1 MRGMQRAF
9 HWLRPTS
16 RVWRWVLG
24 VTIAAILLAY
34 AFAFLTG
41 EALRR
46 YVEREVNH
54 RLTGYTARIGA
65 LEIHPRLGSFE
76 LRNSIIFQDAN
87 PNPPVASIDRLR
99 TTLDWRA
106 LRHGRVV
113 ADILFERPKIHVDL
127 TQVQTE
133 VTNEVAL
140 KDRGWQRALEAVA
153 LDLEINRLRVVDGDV
168 AYVDRGP
175 FKPLHLSRLNVTAE
189 NIRNIRSKDRVYP
202 SDVHVESVVFD
213 SGRLWLRGQADFLA
227 EPHPGLLAR
236 FQLDRIEL
244 DYFKPLANR
253 ANLSVR
259 NGTLTAAGSTEYAPK
274 FKMAV
279 LERVLV
285 EGLAVDYVHTPQ
297 TAGVESERAQ
307 STAKAAQSVSN
318 DPGVQLKIDQLN
330 IVRSNVGLVNRAAS
344 PSYRVVLTNADLS
357 AENLSNQRIQGDATV
372 QLKGKLMGTGDTQVW
387 ARFRPKTESG
397 DMDLTVQVE
406 DTAMVSLSDLARAY
420 GKFDVAAGAFSM
432 YADLRVRDG
441 TIDGYI
447 KPVVRGLEM
456 SRDAPASFREKLY
469 EGLVDVAAKVLKN
482 RPRREIVT
490 VMDVSGR
497 VDQPQIRTWQ
507 VVRGLLRNAFI
518 KALYPGFERD
528 EGRTVKLKPAP
539 AIR

>member
-1 MRGMQRAF
+1 
-9 HWLRPTS
+9 
-16 RVWRWVLG
+16 VLG
-24 VTIAAILLAY
+24 VAIAAILLAY

-54 RLTGYTARIGA
+54 RLTGYTARIGT
-65 LEIHPRLGSFE
+65 LEIHPFLGSFE
-76 LRNSIIFQDAN
+76 LRNSIISQDAN
-87 PNPPVASIDRLR
+87 PNPPVASIDRLQ

-133 VTNEVAL
+133 ATNEVAL
-140 KDRGWQRALEAVA
+140 KDRGWQQALEAVA
-153 LDLEINRLRVVDGDV
+153 LDLEINRLRIVDGDV

-244 DYFKPLANR
+244 DYFKPLADR

-285 EGLAVDYVHTPQ
+285 EELAVDYVHTPQ

-330 IVRSNVGLVNRAAS
+330 IVRSNVGLVNRAAN
-344 PSYRVVLTNADLS
+344 PSYRVVLTNAELS

-387 ARFRPKTESG
+387 AQFRPKTESG

-406 DTAMVSLSDLARAY
+406 DAAMASLSDLALAY

-447 KPVVRGLEM
+447 KPVVRGLET

-469 EGLVDVAAKVLKN
+469 EGLVDVGAKVLKN

-497 VDQPQIRTWQ
+497 VDQPQISTWQ
-507 VVRGLLRNAFI
+507 VVRGLLGNAFI
-518 KALYPGFERD
+518 EALYPGFERD

>member
-24 VTIAAILLAY
+24 VAIAAILLAY

-54 RLTGYTARIGA
+54 RLTGYTARIGT
-65 LEIHPRLGSFE
+65 LEIHPLLGSFE
-76 LRNSIIFQDAN
+76 LRNSIISQDAN

-133 VTNEVAL
+133 ATN
-140 KDRGWQRALEAVA
+140 
-153 LDLEINRLRVVDGDV
+153 
-168 AYVDRGP
+168 
-175 FKPLHLSRLNVTAE
+175 
-189 NIRNIRSKDRVYP
+189 
-202 SDVHVESVVFD
+202 
-213 SGRLWLRGQADFLA
+213 
-227 EPHPGLLAR
+227 
-236 FQLDRIEL
+236 
-244 DYFKPLANR
+244 
-253 ANLSVR
+253 
-259 NGTLTAAGSTEYAPK
+259 
-274 FKMAV
+274 
-279 LERVLV
+279 
-285 EGLAVDYVHTPQ
+285 
-297 TAGVESERAQ
+297 
-307 STAKAAQSVSN
+307 
-318 DPGVQLKIDQLN
+318 
-330 IVRSNVGLVNRAAS
+330 
-344 PSYRVVLTNADLS
+344 
-357 AENLSNQRIQGDATV
+357 
-372 QLKGKLMGTGDTQVW
+372 
-387 ARFRPKTESG
+387 
-397 DMDLTVQVE
+397 
-406 DTAMVSLSDLARAY
+406 
-420 GKFDVAAGAFSM
+420 
-432 YADLRVRDG
+432 
-441 TIDGYI
+441 
-447 KPVVRGLEM
+447 

-469 EGLVDVAAKVLKN
+469 EGLVDVSAKVLKN

-518 KALYPGFERD
+518 EAVYPGFERD
-528 EGRTVKLKPAP
+528 EGRTAKLKPAP